1 MVMSD
6 ENVLG
11 AATRTPR
18 VHRPLVA
25 EAVMARYSSLI
36 AGRDHGRRRSMS
48 KLRVFTF
55 APAWGL
61 PTTGPFALKLLAWLE
76 LASIPYEQVVENNP
90 RKGPHGKNPWI
101 ELEGK
106 RIGDSEVII
115 DLLKRRH
122 GIDLEEGLTPEQMA
136 IGHAWRR
143 TFEEHFHQVLE
154 WELFVHPAGAT
165 WMKASL
171 LSQMSPVVGP
181 LVFRMMRSHFGRQ
194 LHARGIAR
202 HAPEVVA
209 GKGRADLDALSA
221 FLGDRPFLLGDR
233 PTSADC
239 AVFGLVAPMISW
251 TMTTPVARHAR
262 SLPNLASYCERM
274 RIRCFGDRARAAAS
288 E

>member
-1 MVMSD
+1 
-6 ENVLG
+6 
-11 AATRTPR
+11 
-18 VHRPLVA
+18 
-25 EAVMARYSSLI
+25 
-36 AGRDHGRRRSMS
+36 MS

-122 GIDLEEGLTPEQMA
+122 GTDLEEGLTPEQMA

-154 WELFVHPAGAT
+154 WELFVAP
-165 WMKASL
+165 
-171 LSQMSPVVGP
+171 
-181 LVFRMMRSHFGRQ
+181 GRRNMDEGE
-194 LHARGIAR
+194 LI
-202 HAPEVVA
+202 VA
-209 GKGRADLDALSA
+209 NVTRGRAARLSDDAFAL
-221 FLGDRPFLLGDR
+221 
-233 PTSADC
+233 
-239 AVFGLVAPMISW
+239 
-251 TMTTPVARHAR
+251 
-262 SLPNLASYCERM
+262 
-274 RIRCFGDRARAAAS
+274 RAAAACARHCPARS
-288 E
+288 GGGCGERARRS